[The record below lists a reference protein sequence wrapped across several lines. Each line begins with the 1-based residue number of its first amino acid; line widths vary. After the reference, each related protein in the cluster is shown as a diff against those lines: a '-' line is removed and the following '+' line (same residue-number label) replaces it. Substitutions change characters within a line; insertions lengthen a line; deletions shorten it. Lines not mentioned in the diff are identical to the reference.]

1 MSSVLSA
8 SQLGRYKDLAAFLV
22 KYRQGDLLKDSP
34 LIDDPLEIHEAPTV
48 TPDAKE
54 FAADLEKLGPTFI
67 KLGQLLSTRA
77 DFIPADYMA
86 ALTRLQDNVQPFPY
100 EQVEAIVAV
109 EVGAKISRAF
119 LEFEKEPLAA
129 ASLGQVHRAV
139 LRDGREVAVKVQRP
153 GIRDRVAED
162 LDLLQTVAEFLD
174 KHTDAGRRYEFTKI
188 IEELRKSL
196 LQELDY
202 RWEAS
207 NLKVMGEKLAEFTR
221 LVIPRPVDDYSSGR
235 VLVMELISGVKVT
248 KLSGVTKVDIDTRAL
263 AEEIF
268 QAYLQQILV
277 DGFFHADP
285 HPGNVFV
292 TTDHRIALIDLG
304 MVGRIGSDLQDQ
316 LLKLLLAIS
325 ESDGD
330 KAGDVAIKIGEPK
343 DDFEETR
350 FRRKLSEIVE
360 QQGVTTVENMQVGK
374 VVLGVTQIAAE
385 CGISVPAELTLVGKA
400 LMNLDLV
407 GRTLAPDFNPNE
419 SIRRNA
425 VAIMSR
431 RTWKSLSPGNLLATF
446 IETKELM
453 EKLPARINQFTELV
467 AGNKLRVKIDSIDEN
482 LLITSLQKIAN
493 RITIGL
499 ILAALIMGAAL
510 LMRVETTFKIFGYP
524 GFAILFFLGATAGAV
539 VLIVSILK
547 SDQRK
552 Q

>member
-1 MSSVLSA
+1 MPITLNP
-8 SQLGRYKDLAAFLV
+8 SQLQRYKDLAAFLI

-34 LIDDPLEIHEAPTV
+34 LIDDPLEIHEAPAV

-54 FAADLEKLGPTFI
+54 FASDLEKLGPTFI

-77 DFIPADYMA
+77 DFIPADYME
-86 ALTRLQDNVQPFPY
+86 ALTRLQDDVEPFPFP
-100 EQVEAIVAV
+100 EVEAIVAV
-109 EVGAKISRAF
+109 EIGARISRAF
-119 LEFEKEPLAA
+119 QEFENEPMAA

-139 LRDGREVAVKVQRP
+139 LRDGRAVAVKVQRP

-162 LDLLQTVAEFLD
+162 LDLLHAVSEFLD
-174 KHTDAGRRYEFTKI
+174 HHTDAGRRYEFTKI
-188 IEELRKSL
+188 VEELRKSL

-207 NLKVMGEKLAEFTR
+207 NLHLMGEKLAGFPHI
-221 LVIPRPVDDYSSGR
+221 VIPKPVDDYSTGR
-235 VLVMELISGVKVT
+235 VLTMELVSGVKVT
-248 KLSGVTKVDIDTRAL
+248 KLSGVNKVDIDTAQL

-285 HPGNVFV
+285 HPGNVFI
-292 TTDHRIALIDLG
+292 TTDHRIALLDLG
-304 MVGRIGSDLQDQ
+304 MVGRIGTGLQDQ

-330 KAGDVAIKIGEPK
+330 RAATTAIKIGTPRDEF
-343 DDFEETR
+343 DEAR
-350 FRRKLSEIVE
+350 FRGKMSEIVA
-360 QQGVTTVENMQVGK
+360 QQGLTTVANMQVGK

-385 CGISVPAELTLVGKA
+385 CGISVPAELTLIGKA

-425 VAIMSR
+425 LSIMHQ
-431 RTWKSLSPGNLLATF
+431 RTWKSLSPGNLLAAF
-446 IETKELM
+446 IETKELV
-453 EKLPARINQFTELV
+453 EKLPGRINQFTELV

-510 LMRVETTFKIFGYP
+510 LMRVETAFKIFGYP
-524 GFAILFFLGATAGAV
+524 GFAILFFLGATAGAI
-539 VLIVSILK
+539 VLIISILR
-547 SDQRK
+547 SDQR
-552 Q
+552 